1 MLVYAILTALSTAIQ
16 LFQMAKL
23 FNLSKKKKKNVTEGN
38 EPLDPV

>member
-23 FNLSKKKKKNVTEGN
+23 FNLSKKKKNVTEGN